1 MRRNG
6 SQESLHSYHG
16 AMHYSLTA
24 LDNGLRVITQDM
36 PSARSIS
43 VGVWVDAGSRD
54 EVGPQ
59 HGTSHFLEHLLFKGS
74 ERLSARYIS
83 EALDAIGAQHNA
95 FTSKE
100 YTCYWAR
107 IRATDTP
114 LAVDILSEMIQQPA
128 FRQTEIDSERHVV
141 LEEINM
147 NEDDPSDVA
156 HEQFVKAMWAG
167 HPIQPAILGTRD
179 SITSMTR
186 DTIQT
191 YWAERYTPSSV
202 VIAAAGRVD
211 HDDFV
216 ALVTKHFGSWEGVA
230 PTRTLQALEVR
241 SAVNVVR
248 RDTEQAHLVLGMP
261 GYVRDDD
268 RRYAH
273 LVVDHILGG
282 GMSSRLFE
290 EIREQRGLAYAVHSF
305 RMPFVDTGAS
315 AIYVG
320 TTPSQAAEVLKLVR
334 SELAKLVESGITTEE
349 MVRAKGHVKGSLAL
363 SLEDATSRMT
373 RLGRSELVGLDHISV
388 DEVVALVE
396 AVTLDDALKVA
407 SDVYAGPFVLG
418 AVGPFDAANLE
429 EFVG

>member
-1 MRRNG
+1 
-6 SQESLHSYHG
+6 
-16 AMHYSLTA
+16 MHYSLTT
-24 LDNGLRVITQDM
+24 LDNGLRIITQDM
-36 PSARSIS
+36 ASASSVS

-74 ERLSARYIS
+74 ERMSARHIS

-114 LAVDILSEMIQQPA
+114 LAVDILAEMVRQPA
-128 FRQTEIDSERHVV
+128 FRQAEIDSERHVV

-179 SITSMTR
+179 SINAMTR
-186 DTIQT
+186 DTIQA
-191 YWAERYTPSSV
+191 YWAERYTPGSV
-202 VIAAAGRVD
+202 VIAAAGRLD
-211 HDDFV
+211 HDEFV
-216 ALVTKHFGSWEGVA
+216 ALIAKHFGAWEGVA
-230 PTRTLQALEVR
+230 PSRALQTMEVR
-241 SAVNVVR
+241 SAVKVVR

-334 SELAKLVESGITTEE
+334 SELAKLVESGITSREIT
-349 MVRAKGHVKGSLAL
+349 RAKGHVKGSMALA
-363 SLEDATSRMT
+363 LEDATSRMT
-373 RLGRSELVGLDHISV
+373 RLGRSELIGLDHISV
-388 DEVVALVE
+388 DEIVARVE
-396 AVTLDDALKVA
+396 AVTLNDALEVA

-418 AVGPFDAANLE
+418 AVGPFDADGLR
-429 EFVG
+429 EFVA

>member
-1 MRRNG
+1 
-6 SQESLHSYHG
+6 
-16 AMHYSLTA
+16 MHYSLTT

-36 PSARSIS
+36 PSARSVS

-54 EVGPQ
+54 ETGPQ
-59 HGTSHFLEHLLFKGS
+59 HGASHFLEHLLFKGS
-74 ERLSARYIS
+74 RRMSARYIS

-114 LAVDILSEMIQQPA
+114 LAVDILAEMIQRPA
-128 FRQTEIDSERHVV
+128 FRQAEIDSERHVV

-156 HEQFVKAMWAG
+156 HEQFVRAMWEG
-167 HPIQPAILGTRD
+167 HPIQPAILGTRE

-186 DTIQT
+186 ETIQS
-191 YWAERYTPSSV
+191 YWADRYTPGSV

-211 HDDFV
+211 HEEFV
-216 ALVTKHFGSWEGVA
+216 RLVEQRFGSWQGET
-230 PTRTLQALEVR
+230 PTRALQPLAAR
-241 SAVNVVR
+241 SGVNVVR

-320 TTPSQAAEVLKLVR
+320 TTPSQTAEVLKLVR
-334 SELAKLVESGITTEE
+334 SELAKLVESGITTAE
-349 MVRAKGHVKGSLAL
+349 MSRAKGHVKGSMALA
-363 SLEDATSRMT
+363 LEDATSRMT
-373 RLGRSELVGLDHISV
+373 RLGRSELVGLKHVSV
-388 DEVVALVE
+388 DEIVARVE
-396 AVTLDDALKVA
+396 AVTLDDLLDV
-407 SDVYAGPFVLG
+407 SQVYAGPFVLG
-418 AVGPFDAANLE
+418 AVGPFDTDALE
-429 EFVG
+429 EFVS

>member
-1 MRRNG
+1 
-6 SQESLHSYHG
+6 
-16 AMHYSLTA
+16 MHYSLTT
-24 LDNGLRVITQDM
+24 LDNGLRIITQDM

-54 EVGPQ
+54 EIGPQ
-59 HGTSHFLEHLLFKGS
+59 HGASHFLEHLLFKGS
-74 ERLSARYIS
+74 NRMSARYIS

-114 LAVDILSEMIQQPA
+114 LAVDILAEMIQQPA
-128 FRQTEIDSERHVV
+128 FRQAEIDSERHVV

-156 HEQFVKAMWAG
+156 HEQFVRAMWEG
-167 HPIQPAILGTRD
+167 HPIQPAILGTRE

-186 DTIQT
+186 ETIQA
-191 YWAERYTPSSV
+191 YWADRYTPGSV

-211 HDDFV
+211 HQEFV
-216 ALVTKHFGSWEGVA
+216 GLVEQRFGAWQGET
-230 PTRTLQALEVR
+230 PTRDLQPLAAR
-241 SAVNVVR
+241 SGVNVVR

-320 TTPSQAAEVLKLVR
+320 TTPSQTAEVLKLVR
-334 SELAKLVESGITTEE
+334 SELAKLVESGITTAE
-349 MVRAKGHVKGSLAL
+349 MTRAKGHVKGSMALA
-363 SLEDATSRMT
+363 LEDATSRMT
-373 RLGRSELVGLDHISV
+373 RLGRSELVGLEHISV
-388 DEVVALVE
+388 DDIVARVE
-396 AVTLDDALKVA
+396 AVTLDDLLDV
-407 SDVYAGPFVLG
+407 SQVYAGPFVLG
-418 AVGPFDAANLE
+418 AVGPFDTDALE
-429 EFVG
+429 EFVA